1 MGLDF
6 SHTNAHWAY
15 GRFARFREALA
26 QHEGIDLSV
35 MDGFRRYGDDRP
47 RQSWNDVT
55 TPLKP
60 LLNHSDCDG
69 ELTPE
74 ECREVA
80 PRLREV
86 VKAIWPDPDT
96 HAHINGL
103 ALADGMDAAAKANE
117 PLEFC

>member
-6 SHTNAHWAY
+6 SHTAAHWSY
-15 GRFARFREALA
+15 GGFTRFREALA
-26 QHEGIDLSV
+26 KHEGIDLSV

-47 RQSWNDVT
+47 RQSWDDVT

-69 ELTPE
+69 ELSPA
-74 ECREVA
+74 ECRQVA

-86 VKAIWPDPDT
+86 IDAVWPDDCYDRRQ
-96 HAHINGL
+96 GL
-103 ALADGMDAAAKANE
+103 ALADGMDDAAEANE